1 MKKMTMIPIPV
12 HHSKKRICPAMEGTC
27 LVTDIVK
34 SFIHSEV
41 FENVEERG
49 LSVRGWWVNPFW
61 EENVLKN
68 EEICAGRE
76 KEHTGTKGT
85 SRKKKRRNQRWYC
98 I

>member
-1 MKKMTMIPIPV
+1 
-12 HHSKKRICPAMEGTC
+12 MEGTC
-27 LVTDIVK
+27 LLIDIVK

-49 LSVRGWWVNPFW
+49 LSVRGWWANPFW

-76 KEHTGTKGT
+76 KEHTSIPGQKEQAGKRREGTKDGT
-85 SRKKKRRNQRWYC
+85 AFDWRVSCEISICRMQVSR
-98 I
+98 